1 MINLVCI
8 HLHILSIQAICDTLI
23 KSDCTF
29 NTCNQI
35 VHRGHQ
41 LIVLRIGNAVYI
53 IAQCTAVIILL
64 YEFFIFFQ
72 TGNVSFAKENDTG
85 VKLLRR
91 RRIYCYIGPG
101 TKRLHNLPQQSFEP
115 KYRS

>member
-1 MINLVCI
+1 M
-8 HLHILSIQAICDTLI
+8 
-23 KSDCTF
+23 F
-29 NTCNQI
+29 
-35 VHRGHQ
+35 
-41 LIVLRIGNAVYI
+41 VLRIGNAVYI
-53 IAQCTAVIILL
+53 IAQCTAVVILL